1 MTTAELCLSKDEVRQ
16 LSRTPQKARQLE
28 FLRRNGIRHYV
39 DAYGWPVVL
48 RSAVGP
54 RPHNRQHRPPGSQ
67 TRLGDPLPVDGPKLG
82 KISSL
87 VTSGEIFRAFDDDP

>member
-1 MTTAELCLSKDEVRQ
+1 MKPDELCLSKDEVRQ

-48 RSAVGP
+48 RSAVGASSP
-54 RPHNRQHRPPGSQ
+54 QPTAPPVWKPNKA
-67 TRLGDPLPVDGPKLG
+67 R
-82 KISSL
+82 
-87 VTSGEIFRAFDDDP
+87 